1 MQQRMP
7 CILLTCL
14 VFITGLIISSAV
26 VHSETYTKV
35 DAQTGRYLDSL
46 GASQHR
52 QTSTS
57 VNYHF
62 EQHGSQY
69 SKDSLNYRNSPLGEH
84 GSQYS
89 KDSMNKRN
97 NPVRYDRVIINPFV
111 GQKRVYLQDS
121 MNKRNNPG
129 GKYYVPQKL
138 NHPASN
144 VTGPHETAVTI
155 QIKDW

>member
-1 MQQRMP
+1 MRQRMP

-14 VFITGLIISSAV
+14 VFNTGLIISSAT
-26 VHSETYTKV
+26 VHSEALTEV
-35 DAQTGRYLDSL
+35 DEQTGRYLDSL
-46 GASQHR
+46 GASQPR
-52 QTSTS
+52 QTS
-57 VNYHF
+57 VNYQF

-69 SKDSLNYRNSPLGEH
+69 SQDSMNYRNNPIRNY

-89 KDSMNKRN
+89 QDSMNKRN
-97 NPVRYDRVIINPFV
+97 NPVRYDRVIVNPFV
-111 GQKRVYLQDS
+111 GQRRVYLQDS

-129 GKYYVPQKL
+129 GKYYVSQKL
-138 NHPASN
+138 NNPESSN